1 MQAPAW
7 IKDNWSILAFLA
19 VIATAF
25 ILLSSKPSDIRSS
38 EQLAQL
44 VAASQPTVLT
54 FYSNF

>member
-44 VAASQPTVLT
+44 VTASQPTVLT

>member
-19 VIATAF
+19 VIAIAF

-38 EQLAQL
+38 EHLAQL